1 MCDFYADRKN
11 YKLFNRIVHRRL
23 WVHIHK
29 IFHTC
34 RAPRVLLIVKVCMLR
49 QAENFETIA
58 KNLKFLHLYVR
69 KRSLCLHPG
78 FEGQGRTYIF

>member
-11 YKLFNRIVHRRL
+11 YKLFSRIVHRRL
-23 WVHIHK
+23 WVHVHK

-34 RAPRVLLIVKVCMLR
+34 RAHRGLFIAKDIR
-49 QAENFETIA
+49 GRTAENFERIA
-58 KNLKFLHLYVR
+58 KNLKFLQLYVH

-78 FEGQGRTYIF
+78 VKGQGRTYT